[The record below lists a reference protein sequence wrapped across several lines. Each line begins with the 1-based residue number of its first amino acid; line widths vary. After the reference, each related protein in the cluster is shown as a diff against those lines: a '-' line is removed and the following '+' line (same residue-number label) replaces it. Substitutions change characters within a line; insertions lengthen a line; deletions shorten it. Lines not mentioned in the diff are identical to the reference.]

1 MKWYQRTMAG
11 VLTAAMGLSML
22 GGLPMAGA
30 ADEPPDLSASTRSAA
45 TATGEIQTVIRMD
58 YPISVSK
65 LAASNATLTLYRGEQ
80 AIASGALTQN
90 GTLSFSDGSGA
101 SGTVTLTT
109 ASTRVLSAKVHITGL
124 SAADGSNQYR
134 IKLTGTGFKPYE
146 SEALTL
152 DNYSLG
158 LVLGTGDATFTQGDV
173 NGDGKVDQTD
183 VTAVKNA
190 LGTTDAS
197 ADLTGDGK
205 VDITDLTAI
214 TMAVAATGEAEIY
227 TPWGCIDLV
236 SASTGE
242 YAKRYGMIYVRR
254 YDDDTGDFAR
264 LKKQSF
270 YWYQKVIAT
279 NGEDLD

>member
-1 MKWYQRTMAG
+1 MPTILFVCMIFYYTYRFTYVTICHANQYMIFLAGRTSPGLHPSPSERKETKRMKWYQRTMAG

-30 ADEPPDLSASTRSAA
+30 ADEPPPLSASTRSAA

-65 LAASNATLTLYRGEQ
+65 LAASNATLTLYRDEQ

-134 IKLTGTGFKPYE
+134 IKLTGT
-146 SEALTL
+146 
-152 DNYSLG
+152 
-158 LVLGTGDATFTQGDV
+158 
-173 NGDGKVDQTD
+173 
-183 VTAVKNA
+183 
-190 LGTTDAS
+190 
-197 ADLTGDGK
+197 
-205 VDITDLTAI
+205 I
-214 TMAVAATGEAEIY
+214 
-227 TPWGCIDLV
+227 V
-236 SASTGE
+236 ST
-242 YAKRYGMIYVRR
+242 
-254 YDDDTGDFAR
+254 
-264 LKKQSF
+264 
-270 YWYQKVIAT
+270 
-279 NGEDLD
+279 